1 MKKTS
6 ASHPQ
11 PITETTTETT
21 TENTPILMVIDFSD
35 DIDLLKQLNQIAFE
49 REISTEKLVL
59 KLLNDYFKQSNK
71 GSSV

>member
-1 MKKTS
+1 
-6 ASHPQ
+6 
-11 PITETTTETT
+11 
-21 TENTPILMVIDFSD
+21 MVIDFSD

>member
-11 PITETTTETT
+11 PITETT